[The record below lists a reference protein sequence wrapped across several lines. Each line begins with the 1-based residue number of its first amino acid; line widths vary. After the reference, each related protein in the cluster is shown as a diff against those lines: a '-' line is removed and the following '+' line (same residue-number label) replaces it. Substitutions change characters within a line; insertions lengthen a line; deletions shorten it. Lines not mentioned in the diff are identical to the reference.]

1 MAGKTEKKAGLPLA
15 VALVALLLFVSV
27 VGIVAYVKKA
37 GSDVPGE
44 AETTSIAADSRAD
57 DGDAAAEES
66 APDDTASEDEEDDEA
81 TALIDDRLD
90 DVPNAY
96 QAYLELVDEL
106 EASYGTPATI
116 ESAQGYLDLDASH
129 FADLSGL
136 CLLEL
141 IDFDRDGL
149 DELVAGYREPTDGSY
164 HFRVYG
170 YAQGQ
175 LHMYIDSIMGGVG
188 QPVIYEL
195 ATETLNDGQEYLI
208 THDGIRGHR
217 IYGFDATG
225 RFVKRIEIGDNQ
237 IDGKPVY
244 STAVAKAMQAWISDE
259 QTRYPMTMLQDADAA
274 LQAIEET
281 RAELEA
287 GAALAAPD
295 VLEAEDPALANA
307 DDAGIVTYA
316 DDPAG
321 TTADADAHLH
331 LDQPDAPPDAEAHL
345 DPTAVG
351 PAGTGESASEHATTA
366 GDIIGAARSAAET
379 TESADAELP
388 KPRAYT
394 AKQLLAQIHDVTD
407 DSIADYLYADFDGDG
422 VRDLVALS
430 LHCTPPKDTG
440 ASDWSAIYAA
450 PDGSEDS
457 GDAMRFG
464 SGTDYTLSWWFA
476 NGEQVYTFDSMRAPV
491 VTGAKLL
498 KLETDAGLQLAATVY
513 WEDDGATAGSATS
526 GTSLFSGT
534 HSAAAY
540 AADAG
545 ANQGGLSATRQTDS
559 TSLIYRFDDSGATE
573 LFREDGYRL
582 SNPGANRIGF
592 SSVHYTKA
600 DDGSLNESCAYGTL
614 RYNTA
619 DDSYQ
624 EYAF

>member
-1 MAGKTEKKAGLPLA
+1 MARKTEKKAGLPMA
-15 VALVALLLFVSV
+15 VTLVALLLFVSV
-27 VGIVAYVKKA
+27 VGIVVYVKKA
-37 GSDVPGE
+37 GSGE
-44 AETTSIAADSRAD
+44 ADEVETTSAAADSSTAD
-57 DGDAAAEES
+57 VDTAAGKP
-66 APDDTASEDEEDDEA
+66 APDSAATGDEEDEGED
-81 TALIDDRLD
+81 TALIDETLD
-90 DVPNAY
+90 DVPHAY
-96 QAYLELVDEL
+96 QAYLEAVDEL
-106 EASYGTPATI
+106 EASFGTPAAI

-136 CLLEL
+136 CLLQL

-225 RFVKRIEIGDNQ
+225 HFMKRIEIGAHQ
-237 IDGKPVY
+237 INGEPVY
-244 STAVAKAMQAWISDE
+244 DNSVVKAMRAWIADE
-259 QTRYPMTMLQDADAA
+259 QTRYPMTMLQDAHAA
-274 LQAIEET
+274 LQAIEAT
-281 RAELEA
+281 RAELED
-287 GAALAAPD
+287 GVALTDPD
-295 VLEAEDPALANA
+295 VLEVEDPESANA
-307 DDAGIVTYA
+307 DDAGIVSYA
-316 DDPAG
+316 DDNN
-321 TTADADAHLH
+321 
-331 LDQPDAPPDAEAHL
+331 
-345 DPTAVG
+345 
-351 PAGTGESASEHATTA
+351 
-366 GDIIGAARSAAET
+366 
-379 TESADAELP
+379 
-388 KPRAYT
+388 T

-407 DSIADYLYADFDGDG
+407 DRIADYLYADFDGDG

-430 LHCTPPKDTG
+430 LHCTPPKDTT
-440 ASDWSAIYAA
+440 ASGWSAIYAA
-450 PDGSEDS
+450 PDGSTDS

-476 NGEQVYTFDSMRAPV
+476 NGEQVYTFDSMRAQV

-498 KLETDAGLQLAATVY
+498 KLETDVGLQLAATVY
-513 WEDDGATAGSATS
+513 WEDEDTDAVNTSA

-592 SSVHYTKA
+592 SSVHYTKG

>member
-1 MAGKTEKKAGLPLA
+1 MAGKTEKKAGLPMA

-27 VGIVAYVKKA
+27 VGIVVYVKKA
-37 GSDVPGE
+37 RSGGSEEP
-44 AETTSIAADSRAD
+44 ETTSIAADSRAA
-57 DGDAAAEES
+57 DGDAAAGES
-66 APDDTASEDEEDDEA
+66 AADDRTSEDEEDDET
-81 TALIDDRLD
+81 TALIDERLD

-106 EASYGTPATI
+106 EASFGTPATI

-149 DELVAGYREPTDGSY
+149 DELVVGYREPTDGSY

-244 STAVAKAMQAWISDE
+244 STAVAKAMQAWIADE

-287 GAALAAPD
+287 GAALTDPD
-295 VLEAEDPALANA
+295 ILEAEDPSSANA

-321 TTADADAHLH
+321 TTADAHLH
-331 LDQPDAPPDAEAHL
+331 LDQPDATPDAEAHL

-351 PAGTGESASEHATTA
+351 PAGTGESASEHATIA

-379 TESADAELP
+379 TESADAEPP
-388 KPRAYT
+388 KPRNST

-430 LHCTPPKDTG
+430 LHCTPPKETA

-450 PDGSEDS
+450 PDGSENS

-491 VTGAKLL
+491 ATGAKLM

-513 WEDDGATAGSATS
+513 WEDDGATVGSATS

-582 SNPGANRIGF
+582 SNPVVNRIGF
-592 SSVHYTKA
+592 SSVHYTKG

>member
-1 MAGKTEKKAGLPLA
+1 MAGKTEKKAGLPMA
-15 VALVALLLFVSV
+15 VALVALLLLISV
-27 VGIVAYVKKA
+27 VGIVVYVKKA
-37 GSDVPGE
+37 GSGEPGE
-44 AETTSIAADSRAD
+44 NETTSIAANSHAA
-57 DGDAAAEES
+57 DGDAAGES
-66 APDDTASEDEEDDEA
+66 APDDAASEDEEDDET
-81 TALIDDRLD
+81 TALIDESLD

-106 EASYGTPATI
+106 EASYGQPATI

-149 DELVAGYREPTDGSY
+149 DELLTGYREPTDGSY

-237 IDGKPVY
+237 INGQPVY
-244 STAVAKAMQAWISDE
+244 STAVAKAMQAWIADE

-274 LQAIEET
+274 LQAIKET
-281 RAELEA
+281 RAELET
-287 GAALAAPD
+287 GAALTD
-295 VLEAEDPALANA
+295 LDILEAEDPSSANA

-321 TTADADAHLH
+321 TTADADAHLQ
-331 LDQPDAPPDAEAHL
+331 LDQPDATPDAEAHL

-379 TESADAELP
+379 TESADAEPP
-388 KPRAYT
+388 KPRNST

-422 VRDLVALS
+422 VRDLIALS
-430 LHCTPPKDTG
+430 LHCTPPKETG

-450 PDGSEDS
+450 PDGSGDS

-476 NGEQVYTFDSMRAPV
+476 NGEQVYTFDSMRAQL
-491 VTGAKLL
+491 VTGAKLM

-545 ANQGGLSATRQTDS
+545 ANQGGLSATRQADS

-592 SSVHYTKA
+592 SSVHYTKG

>member
-1 MAGKTEKKAGLPLA
+1 MAGKTEKKAGLPMA
-15 VALVALLLFVSV
+15 VTLVALLLFVSA
-27 VGIVAYVKKA
+27 VGTVLYVKKA
-37 GSDVPGE
+37 GSGE
-44 AETTSIAADSRAD
+44 LNQAETTSAAADGSTAD
-57 DGDAAAEES
+57 VDAAAGES
-66 APDDTASEDEEDDEA
+66 APDDAAAGDEEGED
-81 TALIDDRLD
+81 TALIDETLD
-90 DVPNAY
+90 DVPHAY
-96 QAYLELVDEL
+96 QAYLEAVDEL

-116 ESAQGYLDLDASH
+116 ASAQGYLDLDASH

-195 ATETLNDGQEYLI
+195 ATETLNDGREYLI
-208 THDGIRGHR
+208 THDGIRSHR

-225 RFVKRIEIGDNQ
+225 HFMKRIEIGDNQ
-237 IDGKPVY
+237 INGEPVY
-244 STAVAKAMQAWISDE
+244 STAVAKAMQAWIADE

-281 RAELEA
+281 RAELKA
-287 GAALAAPD
+287 GAALAEPD
-295 VLEAEDPALANA
+295 VLEAEDPESANA
-307 DDAGIVTYA
+307 DDAGIVSDAA
-316 DDPAG
+316 D
-321 TTADADAHLH
+321 
-331 LDQPDAPPDAEAHL
+331 Q
-345 DPTAVG
+345 TAVG
-351 PAGTGESASEHATTA
+351 HTDAGESASTYATTEA
-366 GDIIGAARSAAET
+366 IIDAAQAAADPDET
-379 TESADAELP
+379 VDAEPP

-430 LHCTPPKDTG
+430 LHCTPPKETA

-457 GDAMRFG
+457 GDVMRFG

-491 VTGAKLL
+491 VNGAKLL
-498 KLETDAGLQLAATVY
+498 KLETDVGLQLAATVY
-513 WEDDGATAGSATS
+513 WEGDGTDAASTSA
-526 GTSLFSGT
+526 GTSLFPGT

-545 ANQGGLSATRQTDS
+545 VNQGGLSATRQTDS

-592 SSVHYTKA
+592 SSVHYTKG
-600 DDGSLNESCAYGTL
+600 DDGRLNESCAYGTL

>member
-1 MAGKTEKKAGLPLA
+1 MAGKTEKKAGLPMA
-15 VALVALLLFVSV
+15 VALVALLLFVSA
-27 VGIVAYVKKA
+27 VGTVLYVKKA
-37 GSDVPGE
+37 GSGGPDE
-44 AETTSIAADSRAD
+44 AETTSAAADSSAAD
-57 DGDAAAEES
+57 ADAAAGES
-66 APDDTASEDEEDDEA
+66 APDDAVAGDEEGED
-81 TALIDDRLD
+81 TALIDETLD
-90 DVPNAY
+90 DVPHAY
-96 QAYLELVDEL
+96 QAYLEAVDEL
-106 EASYGTPATI
+106 EASFGTPAAI

-129 FADLSGL
+129 FADLGGL
-136 CLLEL
+136 CLLQL
-141 IDFDRDGL
+141 IDFNRDGL

-217 IYGFDATG
+217 IYGFDVTG
-225 RFVKRIEIGDNQ
+225 HFMKRIEIGAHQ
-237 IDGKPVY
+237 INGEPVY
-244 STAVAKAMQAWISDE
+244 DNSVVKAMRAWIADE
-259 QTRYPMTMLQDADAA
+259 QTSYPMTMLQDADVA
-274 LQAIEET
+274 LQAIEAT
-281 RAELEA
+281 RAELED
-287 GAALAAPD
+287 GAALTD
-295 VLEAEDPALANA
+295 SEVLEAENPESANA
-307 DDAGIVTYA
+307 DDAGIVTCA
-316 DDPAG
+316 DGPTG
-321 TTADADAHLH
+321 TTTDGHLH
-331 LDQPDAPPDAEAHL
+331 LDSTE
-345 DPTAVG
+345 VG
-351 PAGTGESASEHATTA
+351 PAGTAESASEHATTA
-366 GDIIGAARSAAET
+366 GDIVGAAKSTVET
-379 TESADAELP
+379 TESEDAEPP
-388 KPRAYT
+388 KPRNCT

-407 DSIADYLYADFDGDG
+407 DSIADCLYADFDGDG

-430 LHCTPPKDTG
+430 LHCTPPKETA

-450 PDGSEDS
+450 PDGSED
-457 GDAMRFG
+457 GDAMRFS

-498 KLETDAGLQLAATVY
+498 KLETDVGLQLAATVY
-513 WEDDGATAGSATS
+513 WEDEDTDAVNTSAGV
-526 GTSLFSGT
+526 SLFSGT

-592 SSVHYTKA
+592 SSVHYTKG
-600 DDGSLNESCAYGTL
+600 DDGRLNESCAYGTL

>member
-1 MAGKTEKKAGLPLA
+1 MAGKTEKKAGLPMA
-15 VALVALLLFVSV
+15 VALVALLLFVSA
-27 VGIVAYVKKA
+27 VGTVLYVKKA
-37 GSDVPGE
+37 GSGGPDE
-44 AETTSIAADSRAD
+44 AETTSAAADSSAAD
-57 DGDAAAEES
+57 ADAAAGES
-66 APDDTASEDEEDDEA
+66 APDDAVAGDEEGED
-81 TALIDDRLD
+81 TALIDETLD
-90 DVPNAY
+90 DVPHAY
-96 QAYLELVDEL
+96 QAYLEVVDEL
-106 EASYGTPATI
+106 EASFGTPAAI

-136 CLLEL
+136 CLLQL

-225 RFVKRIEIGDNQ
+225 HFMKRIEIGAHQ
-237 IDGKPVY
+237 INGEPVY
-244 STAVAKAMQAWISDE
+244 DNSVVKAMRAWIADE
-259 QTRYPMTMLQDADAA
+259 QTRYPMTMLQDADTA
-274 LQAIEET
+274 LQAIEAT

-287 GAALAAPD
+287 GAALTD
-295 VLEAEDPALANA
+295 SEVLEAENPESANA
-307 DDAGIVTYA
+307 DDAGIVTCA
-316 DDPAG
+316 DGPTG
-321 TTADADAHLH
+321 TTTDGHLH
-331 LDQPDAPPDAEAHL
+331 LDSTE
-345 DPTAVG
+345 VG
-351 PAGTGESASEHATTA
+351 PAGTDESASEHATTA
-366 GDIIGAARSAAET
+366 GDIVGAAKSTVET
-379 TESADAELP
+379 TESEDAEPP
-388 KPRAYT
+388 KPRNCT

-407 DSIADYLYADFDGDG
+407 DSIADCLYADFDGDG

-430 LHCTPPKDTG
+430 LHCTPPKETA

-457 GDAMRFG
+457 GDAMRFS

-498 KLETDAGLQLAATVY
+498 KLETDVGLQLAATVY
-513 WEDDGATAGSATS
+513 WEDEDTDAVNTSA

-592 SSVHYTKA
+592 SSVHYTKG
-600 DDGSLNESCAYGTL
+600 DDGRLNESCAYGTL

>member
-1 MAGKTEKKAGLPLA
+1 MARKTEKKAGLPMA
-15 VALVALLLFVSV
+15 VTLVALLLFVSV
-27 VGIVAYVKKA
+27 VGTVLYVKKA
-37 GSDVPGE
+37 GSGE
-44 AETTSIAADSRAD
+44 ADEVETTSAAADSSTAD
-57 DGDAAAEES
+57 VDTAAGKP
-66 APDDTASEDEEDDEA
+66 APDSAATGDEEDEGED
-81 TALIDDRLD
+81 TALIDETLD
-90 DVPNAY
+90 DVPHAY
-96 QAYLELVDEL
+96 QAYLEAVDEL
-106 EASYGTPATI
+106 EASFGTPAAI

-136 CLLEL
+136 CLLQL

-225 RFVKRIEIGDNQ
+225 HFMKRIEIGAHQ
-237 IDGKPVY
+237 INGEPVY
-244 STAVAKAMQAWISDE
+244 DNSVVKAMRAWIADE
-259 QTRYPMTMLQDADAA
+259 QTRYPMTMLQDADTA
-274 LQAIEET
+274 LQAIEAT

-287 GAALAAPD
+287 GAALTD
-295 VLEAEDPALANA
+295 SEVLEAENPESANA
-307 DDAGIVTYA
+307 DDAGIVTCA
-316 DDPAG
+316 DGPTG
-321 TTADADAHLH
+321 TTTDGHLH
-331 LDQPDAPPDAEAHL
+331 LDSTE
-345 DPTAVG
+345 VG
-351 PAGTGESASEHATTA
+351 PAGTDESASEHATTA
-366 GDIIGAARSAAET
+366 GDIVGAAKSTVET
-379 TESADAELP
+379 TESEDAEPP
-388 KPRAYT
+388 KPRNCT

-407 DSIADYLYADFDGDG
+407 DSIADCLYADFDGDG

-430 LHCTPPKDTG
+430 LHCTPPKETA

-457 GDAMRFG
+457 GDAMRFS

-498 KLETDAGLQLAATVY
+498 KLETDVGLQLAATVY
-513 WEDDGATAGSATS
+513 WEDEDTDAVNTSAGV
-526 GTSLFSGT
+526 SLFSGT

-592 SSVHYTKA
+592 SSVHYTKG
-600 DDGSLNESCAYGTL
+600 DDGRMNESCAYGTL

>member
-1 MAGKTEKKAGLPLA
+1 MAGKTEKKAGLPMA

-27 VGIVAYVKKA
+27 VGIAVYVKKA
-37 GSDVPGE
+37 RSGGPGE
-44 AETTSIAADSRAD
+44 TETMSIAADSRAD
-57 DGDAAAEES
+57 DGDAAGES

-149 DELVAGYREPTDGSY
+149 DELVAGYREPADGSY

-237 IDGKPVY
+237 INGQPVY
-244 STAVAKAMQAWISDE
+244 STAVAKAMQAWIADE

-287 GAALAAPD
+287 GAALAEPD
-295 VLEAEDPALANA
+295 VLEAEDPESANA

-321 TTADADAHLH
+321 TTADAHLH
-331 LDQPDAPPDAEAHL
+331 LDQPDALPDAEAHL

-351 PAGTGESASEHATTA
+351 PADTGASASEHPTTA

-379 TESADAELP
+379 TESADAEPP
-388 KPRAYT
+388 KPHNST

-422 VRDLVALS
+422 VRDLIALS
-430 LHCTPPKDTG
+430 LHCTPPKETA

-457 GDAMRFG
+457 SDAMRFG
-464 SGTDYTLSWWFA
+464 SGTDYTLSWWFV

-491 VTGAKLL
+491 ATGAKLM

-526 GTSLFSGT
+526 RTSLFSGT

-592 SSVHYTKA
+592 SSVHYTKG

>member
-1 MAGKTEKKAGLPLA
+1 MAGKTEKKAGLPMA

-27 VGIVAYVKKA
+27 VGIVVYVKKA
-37 GSDVPGE
+37 GSDEPGE
-44 AETTSIAADSRAD
+44 SETTSIAADSRAA
-57 DGDAAAEES
+57 DGDAAGES
-66 APDDTASEDEEDDEA
+66 APGDTASEDEEDDET
-81 TALIDDRLD
+81 TALIDDSLD

-106 EASYGTPATI
+106 EASFGTPATI
-116 ESAQGYLDLDASH
+116 EAAQGYLDLDASH

-149 DELVAGYREPTDGSY
+149 DELVAGYREPADGSY

-237 IDGKPVY
+237 INGEPVY
-244 STAVAKAMQAWISDE
+244 STAVAKAMQAWIADE

-274 LQAIEET
+274 LQAIEAT
-281 RAELEA
+281 RAELA
-287 GAALAAPD
+287 TGAALTDPD
-295 VLEAEDPALANA
+295 ILEAEDPASANA

-321 TTADADAHLH
+321 TTADADAHLQ
-331 LDQPDAPPDAEAHL
+331 LDQPDATSDAEAHL

-366 GDIIGAARSAAET
+366 GDIIGAARSATET
-379 TESADAELP
+379 TESADAEPP

-430 LHCTPPKDTG
+430 LHCTPPKETA

-450 PDGSEDS
+450 PDGSENS

-491 VTGAKLL
+491 ATGAKLM

-592 SSVHYTKA
+592 SSVRYTKA

>member
-1 MAGKTEKKAGLPLA
+1 MARKTEKKAGLPMA
-15 VALVALLLFVSV
+15 VTLVALLLFVSV
-27 VGIVAYVKKA
+27 VGNVLYVKKA
-37 GSDVPGE
+37 GSGGPDEP
-44 AETTSIAADSRAD
+44 ETTSSADSSAADV
-57 DGDAAAEES
+57 DAAAGES
-66 APDDTASEDEEDDEA
+66 APDAAAGDEEGED
-81 TALIDDRLD
+81 TALIDETLD
-90 DVPNAY
+90 DVPHAY
-96 QAYLELVDEL
+96 QAYLEAVDEL
-106 EASYGTPATI
+106 EASFGTPAAI

-136 CLLEL
+136 CLLQL

-225 RFVKRIEIGDNQ
+225 HFMKRIEIGAHQ
-237 IDGKPVY
+237 INGEPVY
-244 STAVAKAMQAWISDE
+244 DNSVVKAMRAWIADE
-259 QTRYPMTMLQDADAA
+259 QTSYPMTMLQDADVA
-274 LQAIEET
+274 LQAIEAT
-281 RAELEA
+281 RTELED
-287 GAALAAPD
+287 GAALTDPE
-295 VLEAEDPALANA
+295 VLEAENPESANA

-316 DDPAG
+316 DGPTG
-321 TTADADAHLH
+321 TTMDGHLY
-331 LDQPDAPPDAEAHL
+331 LDSTE
-345 DPTAVG
+345 VG
-351 PAGTGESASEHATTA
+351 PAGTDESASEHATTA
-366 GDIIGAARSAAET
+366 GDIIGAAKSTAET
-379 TESADAELP
+379 TESEDAEPP
-388 KPRAYT
+388 KPRNCT

-430 LHCTPPKDTG
+430 LHCTPTKETA

-450 PDGSEDS
+450 PDGSEKS
-457 GDAMRFG
+457 GDAMRFS

-498 KLETDAGLQLAATVY
+498 KLETDVGLQLAATVY
-513 WEDDGATAGSATS
+513 WEDEDTDAVNTSAGA
-526 GTSLFSGT
+526 SLFSGT

-582 SNPGANRIGF
+582 SNPGVNRIGF

>member
-1 MAGKTEKKAGLPLA
+1 MAGKTEKKAGLPMA
-15 VALVALLLFVSV
+15 VTLVALLLFASV
-27 VGIVAYVKKA
+27 VGTVLYVKKVGSV
-37 GSDVPGE
+37 GSDE
-44 AETTSIAADSRAD
+44 AETTSAATDGSTAD
-57 DGDAAAEES
+57 VDAAAGEP
-66 APDDTASEDEEDDEA
+66 APDAAAAGDEEDEGED
-81 TALIDDRLD
+81 TALIDETLD
-90 DVPNAY
+90 DVPHAY
-96 QAYLELVDEL
+96 QAYLEVADEL
-106 EASYGTPATI
+106 EASFGTPAAI

-136 CLLEL
+136 CLLQL
-141 IDFDRDGL
+141 IDFNRDGL

-225 RFVKRIEIGDNQ
+225 HFVKRIEIGDNQ
-237 IDGKPVY
+237 INGEPVY
-244 STAVAKAMQAWISDE
+244 STAVAKAMQAWIADE

-274 LQAIEET
+274 LQAIEAT

-287 GAALAAPD
+287 GAALTDPE
-295 VLEAEDPALANA
+295 VLEAEDPFAANA
-307 DDAGIVTYA
+307 DDAGIVSYA
-316 DDPAG
+316 DGSTG
-321 TTADADAHLH
+321 TTTDGHLH
-331 LDQPDAPPDAEAHL
+331 LDQPDTEAHL
-345 DPTAVG
+345 DSTADG
-351 PAGTGESASEHATTA
+351 PAGTDESASEHATTA
-366 GDIIGAARSAAET
+366 GDIIGAAKSTAET
-379 TESADAELP
+379 TESEDAEPP
-388 KPRAYT
+388 KPRNCT

-430 LHCTPPKDTG
+430 LHCTPPKETA

-450 PDGSEDS
+450 PDGSEKS

-476 NGEQVYTFDSMRAPV
+476 NGEQIYTFDSMRAPV

-498 KLETDAGLQLAATVY
+498 KLETDVGLQLAATVY
-513 WEDDGATAGSATS
+513 WEEEDTDAVNTSAGV
-526 GTSLFSGT
+526 SLFSGT

-582 SNPGANRIGF
+582 SNSGANRIGF
-592 SSVHYTKA
+592 SSVHYTKG

>member
-1 MAGKTEKKAGLPLA
+1 MAGKSEKKAGLPMA
-15 VALVALLLFVSV
+15 VTLVALLLFVSV
-27 VGIVAYVKKA
+27 VGTVLYVKKA
-37 GSDVPGE
+37 GSGGPDEPG
-44 AETTSIAADSRAD
+44 TTSSADSSAADT
-57 DGDAAAEES
+57 DGVAGESASDDAA
-66 APDDTASEDEEDDEA
+66 TGDEEDEGES
-81 TALIDDRLD
+81 TALIDETLD
-90 DVPNAY
+90 DVPHAY
-96 QAYLELVDEL
+96 QAYLEAVDEL
-106 EASYGTPATI
+106 EASFGTPAAI

-129 FADLSGL
+129 FADISGL
-136 CLLEL
+136 CLLQL
-141 IDFDRDGL
+141 IDFNRDGL

-225 RFVKRIEIGDNQ
+225 HFMKRIEIGAHQ
-237 IDGKPVY
+237 INGEPVY
-244 STAVAKAMQAWISDE
+244 DNSVVKAMRAWIADE
-259 QTRYPMTMLQDADAA
+259 QTRYPMTMLQDAHAA
-274 LQAIEET
+274 LQAIEAT
-281 RAELEA
+281 RAELED
-287 GAALAAPD
+287 GVALTDPD
-295 VLEAEDPALANA
+295 VLEVEDPESANA
-307 DDAGIVTYA
+307 DDAGIVSYA
-316 DDPAG
+316 DDNN
-321 TTADADAHLH
+321 
-331 LDQPDAPPDAEAHL
+331 
-345 DPTAVG
+345 
-351 PAGTGESASEHATTA
+351 
-366 GDIIGAARSAAET
+366 
-379 TESADAELP
+379 
-388 KPRAYT
+388 T

-430 LHCTPPKDTG
+430 LHCTPPKDTT
-440 ASDWSAIYAA
+440 ASGWSAIYAA
-450 PDGSEDS
+450 PDGSTDS

-498 KLETDAGLQLAATVY
+498 KLETDMGLQLAATVY
-513 WEDDGATAGSATS
+513 WEDEDTDAANTSAGA
-526 GTSLFSGT
+526 SLFSGT

-592 SSVHYTKA
+592 SRVQYTKG

>member
-1 MAGKTEKKAGLPLA
+1 MAGKTEKKAGLPMA
-15 VALVALLLFVSV
+15 VALVALLLFVSA
-27 VGIVAYVKKA
+27 VGTVLYVKKA
-37 GSDVPGE
+37 GSGGPDE
-44 AETTSIAADSRAD
+44 AETTSAAADSSAAD
-57 DGDAAAEES
+57 ADAAAGES
-66 APDDTASEDEEDDEA
+66 APDDAVAGDEEGED
-81 TALIDDRLD
+81 TALIDETLD
-90 DVPNAY
+90 DVPHAY
-96 QAYLELVDEL
+96 QAYLEVVDEL
-106 EASYGTPATI
+106 EASFGTPAAI

-136 CLLEL
+136 CLLQL

-188 QPVIYEL
+188 QPVIYKL

-225 RFVKRIEIGDNQ
+225 HFMKRIEIGAHQ
-237 IDGKPVY
+237 INGEPVY
-244 STAVAKAMQAWISDE
+244 DNSVVKAMRAWIADE
-259 QTRYPMTMLQDADAA
+259 QTRYPMTMLQDADTA
-274 LQAIEET
+274 LQAIEAT

-287 GAALAAPD
+287 GAALTD
-295 VLEAEDPALANA
+295 SEVLEAENPESANA
-307 DDAGIVTYA
+307 DDAGIVTCA
-316 DDPAG
+316 DGPTG
-321 TTADADAHLH
+321 TTTDGHLH
-331 LDQPDAPPDAEAHL
+331 LDSTE
-345 DPTAVG
+345 VG
-351 PAGTGESASEHATTA
+351 PAGTDESASEHATTA
-366 GDIIGAARSAAET
+366 GDIVGAAKSTVET
-379 TESADAELP
+379 TESEDAEPP
-388 KPRAYT
+388 KPRNCT

-407 DSIADYLYADFDGDG
+407 DSIADCLYADFDGDG

-430 LHCTPPKDTG
+430 LHCTPPKETA

-457 GDAMRFG
+457 GDAMRFS

-498 KLETDAGLQLAATVY
+498 KLETDVGLQLAATVY
-513 WEDDGATAGSATS
+513 WEDEDTDAVNTSAGV
-526 GTSLFSGT
+526 SLFSGT

-592 SSVHYTKA
+592 SSVHYTKG
-600 DDGSLNESCAYGTL
+600 DDGRLNESCAYGTL

>member
-1 MAGKTEKKAGLPLA
+1 MARKTEKKAGLPMA
-15 VALVALLLFVSV
+15 VALVALLLFVSA
-27 VGIVAYVKKA
+27 VGTVLYVKKA
-37 GSDVPGE
+37 GSGE
-44 AETTSIAADSRAD
+44 SNQAETTSAAADGSTAD
-57 DGDAAAEES
+57 VDAAAGEP
-66 APDDTASEDEEDDEA
+66 APDAAAAGDEEDDGED
-81 TALIDDRLD
+81 TVLIDETLD
-90 DVPNAY
+90 DVPHAY
-96 QAYLELVDEL
+96 QSYLEVADEL
-106 EASYGTPATI
+106 EASFGTPAAI

-129 FADLSGL
+129 FADLGGL
-136 CLLEL
+136 CLLQL

-149 DELVAGYREPTDGSY
+149 DELVAGYREPADGSY

-237 IDGKPVY
+237 INGEPVY
-244 STAVAKAMQAWISDE
+244 STAVAKAMQAWIADE

-281 RAELEA
+281 RAELKD
-287 GAALAAPD
+287 GAALAEPD
-295 VLEAEDPALANA
+295 VLEAEDPSVANA
-307 DDAGIVTYA
+307 DDAGIVNHA
-316 DDPAG
+316 DGPTG
-321 TTADADAHLH
+321 TTTDGPLH
-331 LDQPDAPPDAEAHL
+331 LDQPDAAPDTEAHL
-345 DPTAVG
+345 DSTEVG
-351 PAGTGESASEHATTA
+351 PAGTDESASEHATT
-366 GDIIGAARSAAET
+366 GDIIDTAKSTAET
-379 TESADAELP
+379 TESEDAEPP

-394 AKQLLAQIHDVTD
+394 AKQLLARIHDVTD
-407 DSIADYLYADFDGDG
+407 DSIVDYLYADFDGDG

-430 LHCTPPKDTG
+430 LHCTPPKETA

-498 KLETDAGLQLAATVY
+498 KLETDVGLQLAATVY
-513 WEDDGATAGSATS
+513 WEGDGTDAASTSA

-592 SSVHYTKA
+592 SSVHYTKG
-600 DDGSLNESCAYGTL
+600 DDGRLNESCAYGTL

>member
-1 MAGKTEKKAGLPLA
+1 MAGKTEKKAGLPMA

-27 VGIVAYVKKA
+27 VGIAVYVKKA
-37 GSDVPGE
+37 RSGGPGE
-44 AETTSIAADSRAD
+44 SETTSIAADSRAD
-57 DGDAAAEES
+57 DGEAAAGES
-66 APDDTASEDEEDDEA
+66 SADDAESEDEEDDET
-81 TALIDDRLD
+81 TALIDESLD

-237 IDGKPVY
+237 INGEPVY
-244 STAVAKAMQAWISDE
+244 STAVAKAMQAWIADE
-259 QTRYPMTMLQDADAA
+259 QTCYPMTMLQDADAA

-281 RAELEA
+281 RAELET
-287 GAALAAPD
+287 GAALTDPD
-295 VLEAEDPALANA
+295 ILEAEDPASANA

-316 DDPAG
+316 DEPAC
-321 TTADADAHLH
+321 TT
-331 LDQPDAPPDAEAHL
+331 PYTETHL

-366 GDIIGAARSAAET
+366 GDIIGAARSATET
-379 TESADAELP
+379 TESADAEPP
-388 KPRAYT
+388 KPHNGT

-430 LHCTPPKDTG
+430 LHCTPPKETG

-464 SGTDYTLSWWFA
+464 SGTGYTLSWWFA

-491 VTGAKLL
+491 ATGAKLM

-592 SSVHYTKA
+592 SRVRYTKA

>member
-1 MAGKTEKKAGLPLA
+1 MAGKTEKKAGLPMA
-15 VALVALLLFVSV
+15 VALVALLLIVSV
-27 VGIVAYVKKA
+27 VGIAVYVKKA
-37 GSDVPGE
+37 RSGGAEEP
-44 AETTSIAADSRAD
+44 ETTSIAADSRAA
-57 DGDAAAEES
+57 DGDVAAGES
-66 APDDTASEDEEDDEA
+66 ASEDEEDDEA
-81 TALIDDRLD
+81 TALIDDSLD

-106 EASYGTPATI
+106 EASYGQPATLA
-116 ESAQGYLDLDASH
+116 STQGYLDLDASH

-149 DELVAGYREPTDGSY
+149 AELLTGYREPTDGSY

-188 QPVIYEL
+188 QPMIYEL

-237 IDGKPVY
+237 IDGQPVY

-274 LQAIEET
+274 LQAIEAT

-287 GAALAAPD
+287 GAALTDPD
-295 VLEAEDPALANA
+295 ILEAEDPESANA

-321 TTADADAHLH
+321 TT
-331 LDQPDAPPDAEAHL
+331 PDTETHL
-345 DPTAVG
+345 DPTLVV
-351 PAGTGESASEHATTA
+351 PAGASASEHPTND
-366 GDIIGAARSAAET
+366 GDIIGAVRSAAET
-379 TESADAELP
+379 TESADAEPP
-388 KPRAYT
+388 KPRNST

-422 VRDLVALS
+422 VRDLIALS
-430 LHCTPPKDTG
+430 LHCTPPKETG
-440 ASDWSAIYAA
+440 ASDWSAVYAA
-450 PDGSEDS
+450 PDGNGDS
-457 GDAMRFG
+457 GDVMRFG

-491 VTGAKLL
+491 ATGAKLM

-513 WEDDGATAGSATS
+513 WEDDGATAGSASS

>member
-1 MAGKTEKKAGLPLA
+1 MAGKTEKKAGLPMA
-15 VALVALLLFVSV
+15 VALVALLLFVSA
-27 VGIVAYVKKA
+27 VGTVLYVKKA
-37 GSDVPGE
+37 GSGGPDE
-44 AETTSIAADSRAD
+44 AETTSAAADSSAAD
-57 DGDAAAEES
+57 ADAAAGES
-66 APDDTASEDEEDDEA
+66 APDDAVAGDEEGED
-81 TALIDDRLD
+81 TALIDETLD
-90 DVPNAY
+90 DVPHAY
-96 QAYLELVDEL
+96 QAYLEVVDEL
-106 EASYGTPATI
+106 EASFGTPAAI

-136 CLLEL
+136 CLLQL

-225 RFVKRIEIGDNQ
+225 HFMKRIEIGAHQ
-237 IDGKPVY
+237 INGEPVY
-244 STAVAKAMQAWISDE
+244 DNSVVKAMRAWIADE
-259 QTRYPMTMLQDADAA
+259 QTRYPMTMLQDADTA
-274 LQAIEET
+274 LQAIEAT

-287 GAALAAPD
+287 GAALTD
-295 VLEAEDPALANA
+295 SEVLEAENPESANA
-307 DDAGIVTYA
+307 DDAGIVTCA
-316 DDPAG
+316 DGPTG
-321 TTADADAHLH
+321 TTTDGHLH
-331 LDQPDAPPDAEAHL
+331 LDSTE
-345 DPTAVG
+345 VG
-351 PAGTGESASEHATTA
+351 PAGTDESASEHATTA
-366 GDIIGAARSAAET
+366 GDIVGAAKSTVET
-379 TESADAELP
+379 TESEDAEPP
-388 KPRAYT
+388 KPRNCT

-407 DSIADYLYADFDGDG
+407 DSIADCLYADFDGDG

-430 LHCTPPKDTG
+430 LHCTPPKETA

-457 GDAMRFG
+457 GDAMRFS

-498 KLETDAGLQLAATVY
+498 KLETDVGLQLAATVY
-513 WEDDGATAGSATS
+513 WEDEDSDAVNTSAGTA
-526 GTSLFSGT
+526 LFSGT
-534 HSAAAY
+534 RSAAAY

-592 SSVHYTKA
+592 SSVHYTKG
-600 DDGSLNESCAYGTL
+600 DDGRLNESCAYGTL

>member
-1 MAGKTEKKAGLPLA
+1 MARKTEKKAWLPMA
-15 VALVALLLFVSV
+15 VTLVALLLFVSA
-27 VGIVAYVKKA
+27 VGTVLYVKKA
-37 GSDVPGE
+37 GSGE
-44 AETTSIAADSRAD
+44 SNQAETTSAAADGSTAD
-57 DGDAAAEES
+57 VDAAVGEPAPDAAAG
-66 APDDTASEDEEDDEA
+66 DEEGEGED
-81 TALIDDRLD
+81 TALIDETLD
-90 DVPNAY
+90 DVPHAY
-96 QAYLELVDEL
+96 QAYLEVADEL
-106 EASYGTPATI
+106 EASFGTPATI

-129 FADLSGL
+129 FADLGGL
-136 CLLEL
+136 CLLQL

-149 DELVAGYREPTDGSY
+149 DELVAGYREPADGSY

-237 IDGKPVY
+237 INGEPVY
-244 STAVAKAMQAWISDE
+244 STAVAKAMQAWIADE

-281 RAELEA
+281 RAELKD
-287 GAALAAPD
+287 GAALAEPD
-295 VLEAEDPALANA
+295 VLEAEDPSVANA
-307 DDAGIVTYA
+307 DDAGIVNHA
-316 DDPAG
+316 DGPTG
-321 TTADADAHLH
+321 TTTDGPLH
-331 LDQPDAPPDAEAHL
+331 LDQPDAAPDTEAHL
-345 DPTAVG
+345 DSTEIG
-351 PAGTGESASEHATTA
+351 PAGTDESASEHATTT
-366 GDIIGAARSAAET
+366 GDIIDTAKSTAET
-379 TESADAELP
+379 TESEDAEPP

-394 AKQLLAQIHDVTD
+394 AKQLLARIHDVTD
-407 DSIADYLYADFDGDG
+407 DSIVDYLYADFDGDG

-430 LHCTPPKDTG
+430 LHCTPPKETA

-498 KLETDAGLQLAATVY
+498 KLETDVGLQLAATVY
-513 WEDDGATAGSATS
+513 WEGDGTDAASTSA

-545 ANQGGLSATRQTDS
+545 VNQGGLSATRQTDS

-592 SSVHYTKA
+592 SSVHYTKG
-600 DDGSLNESCAYGTL
+600 DDGRLNESCAYGTL

>member
-1 MAGKTEKKAGLPLA
+1 MARKTEKKAGLPMA
-15 VALVALLLFVSV
+15 VTLVALLLFVSV
-27 VGIVAYVKKA
+27 VGTVLYVKKA
-37 GSDVPGE
+37 GSGGPDE
-44 AETTSIAADSRAD
+44 AETTSAAADSSAAD
-57 DGDAAAEES
+57 VDAAAGEP
-66 APDDTASEDEEDDEA
+66 APDAAAAGDEEGED
-81 TALIDDRLD
+81 TALIDETLD
-90 DVPNAY
+90 NVPHAY
-96 QAYLELVDEL
+96 QAYLEAVDEL
-106 EASYGTPATI
+106 EASFGTPAAI

-225 RFVKRIEIGDNQ
+225 HFMKRIEIGAHQ
-237 IDGKPVY
+237 INGEPVY
-244 STAVAKAMQAWISDE
+244 DNSVVKAMRAWIADE
-259 QTRYPMTMLQDADAA
+259 QTRYPMTMLQDADVA
-274 LQAIEET
+274 LQAIEAT

-287 GAALAAPD
+287 GAALTDPE
-295 VLEAEDPALANA
+295 VLEAEDPASANA
-307 DDAGIVTYA
+307 DDAEIVSYA
-316 DDPAG
+316 DGPTG
-321 TTADADAHLH
+321 TTTDGHLH
-331 LDQPDAPPDAEAHL
+331 LD
-345 DPTAVG
+345 PTEVG
-351 PAGTGESASEHATTA
+351 PAGTDESASEHATTA
-366 GDIIGAARSAAET
+366 GDIIGAAKSTAET
-379 TESADAELP
+379 TESEDAEPP
-388 KPRAYT
+388 KPRNCT

-407 DSIADYLYADFDGDG
+407 DSIADYLYGDFDGDG

-430 LHCTPPKDTG
+430 LHCTPPKETA

-450 PDGSEDS
+450 PDGSED
-457 GDAMRFG
+457 GDAMRFS

-498 KLETDAGLQLAATVY
+498 KLETDVGLQLAATVY
-513 WEDDGATAGSATS
+513 WEDEDTDAVNTSA

-592 SSVHYTKA
+592 SSVHYTKG

>member
-1 MAGKTEKKAGLPLA
+1 MAGKTEKKAGLPMA

-27 VGIVAYVKKA
+27 VGIAVYVKKA
-37 GSDVPGE
+37 RSGGPGE
-44 AETTSIAADSRAD
+44 SETTSIAADSRAD
-57 DGDAAAEES
+57 DGEAAAGES
-66 APDDTASEDEEDDEA
+66 SADDAESEDEEDDET
-81 TALIDDRLD
+81 TALIDESLD

-106 EASYGTPATI
+106 EASFGTPATI

-244 STAVAKAMQAWISDE
+244 STAVAKAMQAWIADE

-274 LQAIEET
+274 LQAIEAT

-287 GAALAAPD
+287 GAALTDPD
-295 VLEAEDPALANA
+295 ILEAEDPASANA

-316 DDPAG
+316 DDNC
-321 TTADADAHLH
+321 
-331 LDQPDAPPDAEAHL
+331 
-345 DPTAVG
+345 
-351 PAGTGESASEHATTA
+351 
-366 GDIIGAARSAAET
+366 
-379 TESADAELP
+379 
-388 KPRAYT
+388 T

-430 LHCTPPKDTG
+430 LHCTPPKETS

-457 GDAMRFG
+457 GDVMRFG

-491 VTGAKLL
+491 VTGAKLM

-534 HSAAAY
+534 RSAAAY

-592 SSVHYTKA
+592 SSVHYTKG

>member
-1 MAGKTEKKAGLPLA
+1 MAGKTDKKAGLPMA
-15 VALVALLLFVSV
+15 VALVALLLFVSA
-27 VGIVAYVKKA
+27 VGTVLYVKKA
-37 GSDVPGE
+37 GSGE
-44 AETTSIAADSRAD
+44 SNQAETTSAAANGSTAD
-57 DGDAAAEES
+57 VDAAAGEP
-66 APDDTASEDEEDDEA
+66 APDAAAAGDEEGEGED
-81 TALIDDRLD
+81 TALIDETLD
-90 DVPNAY
+90 DVPHAY
-96 QAYLELVDEL
+96 QAYLEVADEL
-106 EASYGTPATI
+106 EASFGTPAAI

-136 CLLEL
+136 CLLQL

-195 ATETLNDGQEYLI
+195 ATETLNDGREYLI

-237 IDGKPVY
+237 INGEPVY
-244 STAVAKAMQAWISDE
+244 STAVAKAMQAWIADE

-274 LQAIEET
+274 LQAIEAT
-281 RAELEA
+281 RAELKD
-287 GAALAAPD
+287 GAALAEPD
-295 VLEAEDPALANA
+295 VLEVEDPSSANA
-307 DDAGIVTYA
+307 DDAGIVSYA
-316 DDPAG
+316 DGPTG
-321 TTADADAHLH
+321 TTTDGHLH
-331 LDQPDAPPDAEAHL
+331 LDQPDAAPDTEAHL
-345 DPTAVG
+345 DSTEVG
-351 PAGTGESASEHATTA
+351 PAGTDESASEHATTA
-366 GDIIGAARSAAET
+366 GDIIDAAKSTAET
-379 TESADAELP
+379 TESEDAEPP
-388 KPRAYT
+388 KPCAYT

-407 DSIADYLYADFDGDG
+407 DSIVDYLYADFDGDG

-430 LHCTPPKDTG
+430 LHCTPPKETA

-450 PDGSEDS
+450 PNGSEDS
-457 GDAMRFG
+457 GDVMRFS

-498 KLETDAGLQLAATVY
+498 KLETDVGLQLAATVY
-513 WEDDGATAGSATS
+513 WEDEDTDAA

-592 SSVHYTKA
+592 SSVHYTKG
-600 DDGSLNESCAYGTL
+600 DDGRLNESCAYGTL

>member
-1 MAGKTEKKAGLPLA
+1 MAGKTEKKAGLPMA
-15 VALVALLLFVSV
+15 VALVALLLFVSA
-27 VGIVAYVKKA
+27 VGTVLYVKKA
-37 GSDVPGE
+37 GSGGPDE
-44 AETTSIAADSRAD
+44 AETTSAAADSSAAD
-57 DGDAAAEES
+57 ADAAAGES
-66 APDDTASEDEEDDEA
+66 APDDAVAGDEEGED
-81 TALIDDRLD
+81 TALIDETLD
-90 DVPNAY
+90 DVPHAY
-96 QAYLELVDEL
+96 QAYLEVVDEL
-106 EASYGTPATI
+106 EASFGTPAAI

-136 CLLEL
+136 CLLQL

-225 RFVKRIEIGDNQ
+225 HFMKRIEIGAHQ
-237 IDGKPVY
+237 INGEPVY
-244 STAVAKAMQAWISDE
+244 DNSVVKAMRAWIADE
-259 QTRYPMTMLQDADAA
+259 QTRYSMTMLQDADTA
-274 LQAIEET
+274 LQAIEAT

-287 GAALAAPD
+287 GAALTD
-295 VLEAEDPALANA
+295 SEVLEAENPESANA
-307 DDAGIVTYA
+307 DDAGIVTCA
-316 DDPAG
+316 DGPTG
-321 TTADADAHLH
+321 TTTDGHLH
-331 LDQPDAPPDAEAHL
+331 LDSTE
-345 DPTAVG
+345 VG
-351 PAGTGESASEHATTA
+351 PAGTDESASEHATTA
-366 GDIIGAARSAAET
+366 GDIVGAAKSTVET
-379 TESADAELP
+379 TESEDAEPP
-388 KPRAYT
+388 KPRNCT

-407 DSIADYLYADFDGDG
+407 DSIADCLYADFDGDG

-430 LHCTPPKDTG
+430 LHCTPPKETA

-457 GDAMRFG
+457 GDAMRFS

-498 KLETDAGLQLAATVY
+498 KLETDVGLQLAATVY
-513 WEDDGATAGSATS
+513 WEDEDTDAVNTSAGV
-526 GTSLFSGT
+526 SLFSGT

-592 SSVHYTKA
+592 SSVHYTKG
-600 DDGSLNESCAYGTL
+600 DDGRLNESCAYGTL

>member
-1 MAGKTEKKAGLPLA
+1 MARKTEKKAGLPMA
-15 VALVALLLFVSV
+15 VTLVALLLFVSA
-27 VGIVAYVKKA
+27 VGTVLYVKKA
-37 GSDVPGE
+37 GSGRSDEVE
-44 AETTSIAADSRAD
+44 MTSAAADSSAAD
-57 DGDAAAEES
+57 VDAAAGES
-66 APDDTASEDEEDDEA
+66 APDDAAAGDEEGEGED
-81 TALIDDRLD
+81 TALIDETLD
-90 DVPNAY
+90 DVPHAY
-96 QAYLELVDEL
+96 QAYLEAVDEL
-106 EASYGTPATI
+106 EASFGTPAAI

-129 FADLSGL
+129 FAELSGL
-136 CLLEL
+136 CLLQL
-141 IDFDRDGL
+141 IDFNRDGL

-225 RFVKRIEIGDNQ
+225 HFMKRIEIGAHQ
-237 IDGKPVY
+237 INGESVY
-244 STAVAKAMQAWISDE
+244 STAVAKAMQAWIADE

-274 LQAIEET
+274 LQAIEAT
-281 RAELEA
+281 RAELED
-287 GAALAAPD
+287 GAALTDPE
-295 VLEAEDPALANA
+295 VLEVEDPASANA

-316 DDPAG
+316 DDNN
-321 TTADADAHLH
+321 
-331 LDQPDAPPDAEAHL
+331 
-345 DPTAVG
+345 
-351 PAGTGESASEHATTA
+351 
-366 GDIIGAARSAAET
+366 
-379 TESADAELP
+379 
-388 KPRAYT
+388 T

-430 LHCTPPKDTG
+430 LHCTPPKETA

-457 GDAMRFG
+457 GAAMRFG
-464 SGTDYTLSWWFA
+464 SGTDYMLSWWFA
-476 NGEQVYTFDSMRAPV
+476 NGEQIYTFDSMRAPV

-498 KLETDAGLQLAATVY
+498 KLETDVGLQLAATIY
-513 WEDDGATAGSATS
+513 WEDEDTDAVNTSA

-592 SSVHYTKA
+592 SSVHYTKG
-600 DDGSLNESCAYGTL
+600 DDGRLNESCAYGTL

>member
-1 MAGKTEKKAGLPLA
+1 MAGKTEKKAGLPMA
-15 VALVALLLFVSV
+15 VALAVLLLFVSI
-27 VGIVAYVKKA
+27 VGIVVYVKKA
-37 GSDVPGE
+37 GNDGAE
-44 AETTSIAADSRAD
+44 DAETTSVAADSRAAD
-57 DGDAAAEES
+57 ADEDAAAGES
-66 APDDTASEDEEDDEA
+66 VPDDAASEDEDGEDM
-81 TALIDDRLD
+81 ALIDETLD
-90 DVPNAY
+90 DVPHAC
-96 QAYLELVDEL
+96 QAYLEVVDEL

-136 CLLEL
+136 CLLKL

-149 DELVAGYREPTDGSY
+149 DELVVGYREPTDGSY

-175 LHMYIDSIMGGVG
+175 LHMYVDSIMGGVG
-188 QPVIYEL
+188 QPLIYEL

-237 IDGKPVY
+237 INGEPVY
-244 STAVAKAMQAWISDE
+244 STAVAKAMQAWIADE

-274 LQAIEET
+274 LRAIEET

-287 GAALAAPD
+287 GAALTDPD
-295 VLEAEDPALANA
+295 VLEAEDPASANA

-321 TTADADAHLH
+321 TTADAHLH
-331 LDQPDAPPDAEAHL
+331 LDQSDANQDTETHL

-366 GDIIGAARSAAET
+366 GDIIGAARSASET
-379 TESADAELP
+379 TESADAEPP

-430 LHCTPPKDTG
+430 LHCTPPKATA

-498 KLETDAGLQLAATVY
+498 KIESDAGLQLAATVY
-513 WEDDGATAGSATS
+513 WEGEGTDAANSSAR
-526 GTSLFSGT
+526 TSLFSGT

-592 SSVHYTKA
+592 SSVHYTKG

>member
-1 MAGKTEKKAGLPLA
+1 MAGKSEKKTGLPMA
-15 VALVALLLFVSV
+15 VTLVALLFFVSV
-27 VGIVAYVKKA
+27 VGTVLYVKKA
-37 GSDVPGE
+37 GSGGPDEV
-44 AETTSIAADSRAD
+44 ETTSAAADNSTAD
-57 DGDAAAEES
+57 VDAAAGEL
-66 APDDTASEDEEDDEA
+66 APDAAAAGDEEDEGEDTARIDEA
-81 TALIDDRLD
+81 LD
-90 DVPNAY
+90 DVPHAY
-96 QAYLELVDEL
+96 QAYLEAVDEL
-106 EASYGTPATI
+106 EASFGTPAAI
-116 ESAQGYLDLDASH
+116 KSAQGYLDLDASH
-129 FADLSGL
+129 FAELSGL
-136 CLLEL
+136 CLLKL

-225 RFVKRIEIGDNQ
+225 HFMKRIEIGAHQ
-237 IDGKPVY
+237 INGEPVY
-244 STAVAKAMQAWISDE
+244 DNSVVKAMRAWIADE
-259 QTRYPMTMLQDADAA
+259 QTRYPMTMLQDADVA
-274 LQAIEET
+274 LQAIEAT

-287 GAALAAPD
+287 GAALTAPD
-295 VLEAEDPALANA
+295 VLEAEDPSVANA

-316 DDPAG
+316 DGPTG
-321 TTADADAHLH
+321 TTTDGHLH
-331 LDQPDAPPDAEAHL
+331 LDSTE
-345 DPTAVG
+345 VG
-351 PAGTGESASEHATTA
+351 PAGTDESASEHATTA
-366 GDIIGAARSAAET
+366 GDIIDAAKSTAEP
-379 TESADAELP
+379 TESEGAEPP
-388 KPRAYT
+388 KPRACT

-430 LHCTPPKDTG
+430 LHCTPPKETA
-440 ASDWSAIYAA
+440 ASGWSAIYAA
-450 PDGSEDS
+450 PDGSTDS

-498 KLETDAGLQLAATVY
+498 KFETDAGRQLAATVY
-513 WEDDGATAGSATS
+513 WEDAGTDAVNTSA

-534 HSAAAY
+534 RSAAAY

-592 SSVHYTKA
+592 SRVQYTKG

>member
-1 MAGKTEKKAGLPLA
+1 MARKTEKKAGLPMA
-15 VALVALLLFVSV
+15 VTLVALLLFVSV
-27 VGIVAYVKKA
+27 VGIVVYVKKA
-37 GSDVPGE
+37 GSGE
-44 AETTSIAADSRAD
+44 ADEVETTSAAADSSTAD
-57 DGDAAAEES
+57 VDTAAGKP
-66 APDDTASEDEEDDEA
+66 APDSAATGDEEDEGED
-81 TALIDDRLD
+81 TALIDETLD
-90 DVPNAY
+90 DVPHAY
-96 QAYLELVDEL
+96 QAYLEAVDEL
-106 EASYGTPATI
+106 EASFGTPAAI

-136 CLLEL
+136 CLLQL

-225 RFVKRIEIGDNQ
+225 HFMKRIEIGAHQ
-237 IDGKPVY
+237 INGEPVY
-244 STAVAKAMQAWISDE
+244 DNSVVKAMRAWIADE
-259 QTRYPMTMLQDADAA
+259 QTRYPMTMLQDAHAA
-274 LQAIEET
+274 LQAIEAT
-281 RAELEA
+281 RAELED
-287 GAALAAPD
+287 GVALTDPD
-295 VLEAEDPALANA
+295 VLEVEDPESANA
-307 DDAGIVTYA
+307 DDAGIVSYA
-316 DDPAG
+316 DDNN
-321 TTADADAHLH
+321 
-331 LDQPDAPPDAEAHL
+331 
-345 DPTAVG
+345 
-351 PAGTGESASEHATTA
+351 
-366 GDIIGAARSAAET
+366 
-379 TESADAELP
+379 
-388 KPRAYT
+388 T

-430 LHCTPPKDTG
+430 LHCTPPKETA

-457 GDAMRFG
+457 GDAMRFS

-498 KLETDAGLQLAATVY
+498 KLETDVGLQLAATVY
-513 WEDDGATAGSATS
+513 WEDEDTDAVNTSAGV
-526 GTSLFSGT
+526 SLFSGT

-592 SSVHYTKA
+592 SSVHYTKG
-600 DDGSLNESCAYGTL
+600 DDGRLNESCAYGTL

>member
-1 MAGKTEKKAGLPLA
+1 MARKTEKKAGLPMA
-15 VALVALLLFVSV
+15 VTLVALLLFVSA
-27 VGIVAYVKKA
+27 VGTVLYVKKA
-37 GSDVPGE
+37 GSGGPDE
-44 AETTSIAADSRAD
+44 AETTSVAADSRAA
-57 DGDAAAEES
+57 DGDVAAGES
-66 APDDTASEDEEDDEA
+66 AADDAASEDEEDDEA
-81 TALIDDRLD
+81 TALIDDSLD

-116 ESAQGYLDLDASH
+116 ESAQGYLDFDASH

-225 RFVKRIEIGDNQ
+225 HFMKRIEIGAHQ
-237 IDGKPVY
+237 INGEPVY
-244 STAVAKAMQAWISDE
+244 DNSVVKAMRAWIADE
-259 QTRYPMTMLQDADAA
+259 QTRYPMTMLQDADVA
-274 LQAIEET
+274 LQAIEAT

-287 GAALAAPD
+287 GAALTDPE
-295 VLEAEDPALANA
+295 VLEAEDPASANA
-307 DDAGIVTYA
+307 DDAEIVSYA
-316 DDPAG
+316 DGPTG
-321 TTADADAHLH
+321 TTTDGHLH
-331 LDQPDAPPDAEAHL
+331 LDQSDAAPDTEAHL
-345 DPTAVG
+345 DSTEVG
-351 PAGTGESASEHATTA
+351 PAGTDESASEHATTA
-366 GDIIGAARSAAET
+366 GDIIGAAKSTAET
-379 TESADAELP
+379 TESEDAEPP
-388 KPRAYT
+388 KPRNCT

-430 LHCTPPKDTG
+430 LHCTPPKETA

-450 PDGSEDS
+450 PDGSED
-457 GDAMRFG
+457 GDAMRFS

-498 KLETDAGLQLAATVY
+498 KLETDVGLQLAATVY
-513 WEDDGATAGSATS
+513 WEDEDTDAVNTSA

-592 SSVHYTKA
+592 SSVHYTKG

>member
-1 MAGKTEKKAGLPLA
+1 MAGKTEKKAGLPMA

-27 VGIVAYVKKA
+27 VGIAVYVMKA
-37 GSDVPGE
+37 RSGGPGE
-44 AETTSIAADSRAD
+44 PETTSSAADSRAA
-57 DGDAAAEES
+57 DGDAAAGES
-66 APDDTASEDEEDDEA
+66 APDDAASEDEEGDET
-81 TALIDDRLD
+81 TALIDESLD

-106 EASYGTPATI
+106 EASFGAPATI

-244 STAVAKAMQAWISDE
+244 STAVAKAMQAWIADE

-274 LQAIEET
+274 LQAIEAT
-281 RAELEA
+281 RAELA
-287 GAALAAPD
+287 TGAALTDPD
-295 VLEAEDPALANA
+295 ILEAEDPTSANA

-321 TTADADAHLH
+321 TIADAHLH
-331 LDQPDAPPDAEAHL
+331 LDQSDATTDTEAHL
-345 DPTAVG
+345 DPTGVG

-366 GDIIGAARSAAET
+366 GDIIGAARSASET
-379 TESADAELP
+379 TESVDAEPP
-388 KPRAYT
+388 KPRVYT

-422 VRDLVALS
+422 VRDLIALS

-491 VTGAKLL
+491 ATGAKLM

-513 WEDDGATAGSATS
+513 WEDNGATAGSATS

-545 ANQGGLSATRQTDS
+545 ANQGGLSATRQADS

-582 SNPGANRIGF
+582 SNPGVNRIGF
-592 SSVHYTKA
+592 SSVHYTKG

>member
-1 MAGKTEKKAGLPLA
+1 MARKTEKKAGLPMA
-15 VALVALLLFVSV
+15 VTLVALLLFVSV
-27 VGIVAYVKKA
+27 IGTVLYVKKA
-37 GSDVPGE
+37 GSGGADE
-44 AETTSIAADSRAD
+44 AETTSAAADSSTAD
-57 DGDAAAEES
+57 VDTGAGEPAPDAAA
-66 APDDTASEDEEDDEA
+66 AGDEEGED
-81 TALIDDRLD
+81 TALIDETLD
-90 DVPNAY
+90 DVPHAY
-96 QAYLELVDEL
+96 QAYLEAVDEL
-106 EASYGTPATI
+106 EASFGTPAAI

-136 CLLEL
+136 CLLQL
-141 IDFDRDGL
+141 IDFNRDGL

-225 RFVKRIEIGDNQ
+225 HFVKRIEIGDNQ
-237 IDGKPVY
+237 INGEPVY
-244 STAVAKAMQAWISDE
+244 STAVAKAMQAWIADE
-259 QTRYPMTMLQDADAA
+259 QTRYPMTMLQDAHAA
-274 LQAIEET
+274 LQAIEAT

-287 GAALAAPD
+287 GAALTAPD
-295 VLEAEDPALANA
+295 VLEAEDPSVANA
-307 DDAGIVTYA
+307 DDAGIVNHA
-316 DDPAG
+316 DGPAG
-321 TTADADAHLH
+321 TTTDGHLH
-331 LDQPDAPPDAEAHL
+331 LDQPDAAPDTEAHL
-345 DPTAVG
+345 DSTGVG
-351 PAGTGESASEHATTA
+351 PAGTDESASEHATTA
-366 GDIIGAARSAAET
+366 GDIIDAAKSTAET
-379 TESADAELP
+379 TESEDAEPP

-430 LHCTPPKDTG
+430 LHCTPPKETA

-457 GDAMRFG
+457 DDTMRFG

-491 VTGAKLL
+491 ATGAKLM

>member
-1 MAGKTEKKAGLPLA
+1 MAGKTVKKAGLPMA
-15 VALVALLLFVSV
+15 VALAVLLLFVSV
-27 VGIVAYVKKA
+27 VGIVVYVKKA
-37 GSDVPGE
+37 GNDGAE
-44 AETTSIAADSRAD
+44 DAETTSVAADSSTAD
-57 DGDAAAEES
+57 EDAVAGES
-66 APDDTASEDEEDDEA
+66 VPDDAASEDEDGED
-81 TALIDDRLD
+81 TALIDETLD
-90 DVPNAY
+90 DVPHAC
-96 QAYLELVDEL
+96 QAYLEVVDEL
-106 EASYGTPATI
+106 EASFGMPATI
-116 ESAQGYLDLDASH
+116 GSAQGYLDLDASH

-136 CLLEL
+136 CLLKL

-175 LHMYIDSIMGGVG
+175 LHMYVDSIMGGVG
-188 QPVIYEL
+188 QPLIYEL

-237 IDGKPVY
+237 INGEPVY
-244 STAVAKAMQAWISDE
+244 STAVAKAMQAWIADE

-287 GAALAAPD
+287 GAALTDPD
-295 VLEAEDPALANA
+295 VLEAEDPASANA

-321 TTADADAHLH
+321 TTADAHLH
-331 LDQPDAPPDAEAHL
+331 LDQSDANQDTETHL

-366 GDIIGAARSAAET
+366 GDIIGAARSASET
-379 TESADAELP
+379 TESADAEPP

-430 LHCTPPKDTG
+430 LHCTPPKVTA

-498 KLETDAGLQLAATVY
+498 KIESDAGLQLAATVY
-513 WEDDGATAGSATS
+513 WEGEGTDTMNSSA

-559 TSLIYRFDDSGATE
+559 TSLIYRFDDSGATK

-592 SSVHYTKA
+592 SSVHYTKG

>member
-1 MAGKTEKKAGLPLA
+1 MARKTEKKAGLPMA
-15 VALVALLLFVSV
+15 VTLVALLLFVSV
-27 VGIVAYVKKA
+27 VWTVLYVKKA
-37 GSDVPGE
+37 GSGGPDEV
-44 AETTSIAADSRAD
+44 ETTSIAADSRAAD
-57 DGDAAAEES
+57 EDAAAEES
-66 APDDTASEDEEDDEA
+66 APDDAASEDEEDDET
-81 TALIDDRLD
+81 TALIDESLD

-136 CLLEL
+136 CLLQL
-141 IDFDRDGL
+141 IDFNRDGL

-225 RFVKRIEIGDNQ
+225 HFMKRIEIGDNQ
-237 IDGKPVY
+237 INGEPVY
-244 STAVAKAMQAWISDE
+244 STAVAKAMQAWIADE
-259 QTRYPMTMLQDADAA
+259 QTRYPMTMLQDADVA
-274 LQAIEET
+274 LQAIEAT

-287 GAALAAPD
+287 GAALTAPD
-295 VLEAEDPALANA
+295 VLEAEDPSVANA
-307 DDAGIVTYA
+307 DDAGIVNHA
-316 DDPAG
+316 DGPVG
-321 TTADADAHLH
+321 TTTDGHLH
-331 LDQPDAPPDAEAHL
+331 FDQPDAAPDTEAHL
-345 DPTAVG
+345 DSTEVG
-351 PAGTGESASEHATTA
+351 PAGTDESASEHATTA
-366 GDIIGAARSAAET
+366 GDIIGAAKSTAEP
-379 TESADAELP
+379 TESEGAEPP
-388 KPRAYT
+388 KPRNCT

-407 DSIADYLYADFDGDG
+407 DRIADYLYADFDGDG

-430 LHCTPPKDTG
+430 LHCTPPKDTT
-440 ASDWSAIYAA
+440 ASGWSAIYVA
-450 PDGSEDS
+450 PDGSSDS

-498 KLETDAGLQLAATVY
+498 KLETDAGRQLAATVY
-513 WEDDGATAGSATS
+513 WEDAGTDAVNTSA

-534 HSAAAY
+534 RSAAAY

-592 SSVHYTKA
+592 SRVQYTKG

>member
-1 MAGKTEKKAGLPLA
+1 MARKTEKKAGLPMA
-15 VALVALLLFVSV
+15 VTLVALLLFVSA
-27 VGIVAYVKKA
+27 VGTVLYVKKA
-37 GSDVPGE
+37 GSGE
-44 AETTSIAADSRAD
+44 SNQAETTSAAADGSTAD
-57 DGDAAAEES
+57 VDAAVGEPAPDAAAG
-66 APDDTASEDEEDDEA
+66 DEEGEGED
-81 TALIDDRLD
+81 TALIDETLD
-90 DVPNAY
+90 DMPHAY
-96 QAYLELVDEL
+96 QAYLEVADEL
-106 EASYGTPATI
+106 EASFGTPAAI

-136 CLLEL
+136 CLLQL
-141 IDFDRDGL
+141 IDFNRDGL
-149 DELVAGYREPTDGSY
+149 DELVAGYREPADGSY

-195 ATETLNDGQEYLI
+195 ATETLNDGREYLI

-225 RFVKRIEIGDNQ
+225 HFVKRIEIGDNQ
-237 IDGKPVY
+237 INGEPVY
-244 STAVAKAMQAWISDE
+244 STAVAKAMQAWIADE
-259 QTRYPMTMLQDADAA
+259 QTRYPMTMLQDAHAA
-274 LQAIEET
+274 LQAIEAT

-287 GAALAAPD
+287 GAALTAPD
-295 VLEAEDPALANA
+295 VLEAEDPSVTNA
-307 DDAGIVTYA
+307 DDAGIVNHA
-316 DDPAG
+316 DGPTG
-321 TTADADAHLH
+321 TTTDGHLH
-331 LDQPDAPPDAEAHL
+331 LDQPDAAPDTEAHL
-345 DPTAVG
+345 DSTEVG
-351 PAGTGESASEHATTA
+351 PAGTDESASEHATTA
-366 GDIIGAARSAAET
+366 GDIIDAAKSTAET
-379 TESADAELP
+379 TESEDAEPP
-388 KPRAYT
+388 KPCAYT

-407 DSIADYLYADFDGDG
+407 DSIVDYLYADFDGDG

-430 LHCTPPKDTG
+430 LHCTPPKETA

-498 KLETDAGLQLAATVY
+498 KLETDVGLQLAATVY
-513 WEDDGATAGSATS
+513 WEGDGTDAASTSA

-592 SSVHYTKA
+592 SSVHYTKG
-600 DDGSLNESCAYGTL
+600 DDGRLNESCAYGTL

>member
-1 MAGKTEKKAGLPLA
+1 MTGKECAVARKTEKKAGLPMA
-15 VALVALLLFVSV
+15 VTLVALLLFVSA
-27 VGIVAYVKKA
+27 VGTVLYVKKA
-37 GSDVPGE
+37 GNDGAE
-44 AETTSIAADSRAD
+44 ETETTSVAADSSTAD
-57 DGDAAAEES
+57 VDTAGES
-66 APDDTASEDEEDDEA
+66 APDDAAAGDEEDEDED
-81 TALIDDRLD
+81 TALIDETLD
-90 DVPNAY
+90 DVPHAY
-96 QAYLELVDEL
+96 QAYLEAVDEL
-106 EASYGTPATI
+106 EASFGTPAAI

-136 CLLEL
+136 CLLQL
-141 IDFDRDGL
+141 IDFNRDGL

-188 QPVIYEL
+188 QPVVYEL

-225 RFVKRIEIGDNQ
+225 HFMKRIEIGAHQ
-237 IDGKPVY
+237 INGEPVY
-244 STAVAKAMQAWISDE
+244 DNSVVKAMRAWISDE
-259 QTRYPMTMLQDADAA
+259 QTSYPMTMLQDAHVA
-274 LQAIEET
+274 LQAIEAT
-281 RAELEA
+281 RTELED
-287 GAALAAPD
+287 GAALTDPD
-295 VLEAEDPALANA
+295 VLEAENPESANA
-307 DDAGIVTYA
+307 DDAGIVTCA
-316 DDPAG
+316 DGPTG
-321 TTADADAHLH
+321 TTTDGHLH
-331 LDQPDAPPDAEAHL
+331 LDSTE
-345 DPTAVG
+345 VG
-351 PAGTGESASEHATTA
+351 PAGTDESVSEHATTA
-366 GDIIGAARSAAET
+366 GDVFGAAKSVAET
-379 TESADAELP
+379 TESEDAEPP

-430 LHCTPPKDTG
+430 LHCTPPKETA

-450 PDGSEDS
+450 PDGSED
-457 GDAMRFG
+457 GDAMRFS

-498 KLETDAGLQLAATVY
+498 KLETDVGLQLAATVY
-513 WEDDGATAGSATS
+513 WEDEDTDAVNTSA

-592 SSVHYTKA
+592 SSVHYTKG

>member
-1 MAGKTEKKAGLPLA
+1 MARKTEKKAGLPMA
-15 VALVALLLFVSV
+15 VTLVALLLFVSA
-27 VGIVAYVKKA
+27 VGTVLYVRKA
-37 GSDVPGE
+37 SSGE
-44 AETTSIAADSRAD
+44 SNQAETTSAAADGSTAD
-57 DGDAAAEES
+57 VDAAAGEP
-66 APDDTASEDEEDDEA
+66 APDAATAGDEEGED
-81 TALIDDRLD
+81 TALIDETLD
-90 DVPNAY
+90 DVPHAY
-96 QAYLELVDEL
+96 QAYLEVADEL
-106 EASYGTPATI
+106 EASFGTPAAI

-129 FADLSGL
+129 FADLGGL
-136 CLLEL
+136 CLLQL

-149 DELVAGYREPTDGSY
+149 DELVAGYREPADGSY

-195 ATETLNDGQEYLI
+195 ATETLNDGREYLI

-237 IDGKPVY
+237 INGEPVY
-244 STAVAKAMQAWISDE
+244 STAVAKAMQAWIADE

-281 RAELEA
+281 RAELKD
-287 GAALAAPD
+287 GAALAEPD
-295 VLEAEDPALANA
+295 VLEAEDPSVANA
-307 DDAGIVTYA
+307 DDAGIVNHA
-316 DDPAG
+316 DGPTG
-321 TTADADAHLH
+321 TTTDGHLH
-331 LDQPDAPPDAEAHL
+331 LDQSDAAPDTEAHL
-345 DPTAVG
+345 DSTEVG
-351 PAGTGESASEHATTA
+351 PAGTDESASEHATTA
-366 GDIIGAARSAAET
+366 GDIIDAAKSTAET
-379 TESADAELP
+379 TESEDAEPP

-407 DSIADYLYADFDGDG
+407 DSIVDYLYADFDGDG

-430 LHCTPPKDTG
+430 LHCTPPKETA

-498 KLETDAGLQLAATVY
+498 KLETDVGLQLAATIY
-513 WEDDGATAGSATS
+513 WEDGDTDAASTSA

-592 SSVHYTKA
+592 SSVHYTKG
-600 DDGSLNESCAYGTL
+600 DDGRLNESCAYGTL

>member
-1 MAGKTEKKAGLPLA
+1 MARKTEKKAGLPMA
-15 VALVALLLFVSV
+15 VTLVALLLFVSA
-27 VGIVAYVKKA
+27 VGTVLYVKKA
-37 GSDVPGE
+37 GSGGPDE
-44 AETTSIAADSRAD
+44 AETTSAAADSSAAD
-57 DGDAAAEES
+57 VDAAAGEP
-66 APDDTASEDEEDDEA
+66 APDAAAAGDEEGED
-81 TALIDDRLD
+81 TALIDETLD
-90 DVPNAY
+90 NVPHAY
-96 QAYLELVDEL
+96 QAYLEAVDEL
-106 EASYGTPATI
+106 EASFGTPAAI

-149 DELVAGYREPTDGSY
+149 DELVAGYREPADGSY

-237 IDGKPVY
+237 INGQPVY
-244 STAVAKAMQAWISDE
+244 STAVAKAMQAWIADE

-281 RAELEA
+281 RAELET
-287 GAALAAPD
+287 GAALTDPD
-295 VLEAEDPALANA
+295 ILEAEDPSAANA

-321 TTADADAHLH
+321 TTADAHLQ
-331 LDQPDAPPDAEAHL
+331 LDQPDATPDAEAHL

-351 PAGTGESASEHATTA
+351 PAGTSESASEHATTA
-366 GDIIGAARSAAET
+366 GDIIGAARSATET
-379 TESADAELP
+379 TESADAEPP
-388 KPRAYT
+388 KPRNST

-422 VRDLVALS
+422 VRDLIALS
-430 LHCTPPKDTG
+430 LHCTPPKETA

-450 PDGSEDS
+450 PDGSED
-457 GDAMRFG
+457 GDAMRFS

-498 KLETDAGLQLAATVY
+498 KLETDVGLQLAATVY
-513 WEDDGATAGSATS
+513 WEDEDTDAVNTSA

-592 SSVHYTKA
+592 SSVHYTKG

>member
-1 MAGKTEKKAGLPLA
+1 MAGKTEKKAGLPMA
-15 VALVALLLFVSV
+15 VVLVALLLFVSV
-27 VGIVAYVKKA
+27 VGIAVYVKKA
-37 GSDVPGE
+37 GSGEPGE
-44 AETTSIAADSRAD
+44 NETTSIAADSRVA
-57 DGDAAAEES
+57 DGDAAAGES
-66 APDDTASEDEEDDEA
+66 APDDAASEDEDDEA
-81 TALIDDRLD
+81 TALIDDSLD

-149 DELVAGYREPTDGSY
+149 DELVAGYREPADGSY

-225 RFVKRIEIGDNQ
+225 RFVKRIEIGANQ
-237 IDGKPVY
+237 INGEPVY
-244 STAVAKAMQAWISDE
+244 STAVAKAMQAWIADE

-281 RAELEA
+281 RAELET
-287 GAALAAPD
+287 GAALTDPD
-295 VLEAEDPALANA
+295 ILEAEDPTSANA

-321 TTADADAHLH
+321 TTADAHLQ
-331 LDQPDAPPDAEAHL
+331 LDQPDATPDAEAHL

-379 TESADAELP
+379 TESADAEPP
-388 KPRAYT
+388 KPRNST

-422 VRDLVALS
+422 VRDLIALS

-457 GDAMRFG
+457 DDTMRFG

-491 VTGAKLL
+491 ATGAKLM